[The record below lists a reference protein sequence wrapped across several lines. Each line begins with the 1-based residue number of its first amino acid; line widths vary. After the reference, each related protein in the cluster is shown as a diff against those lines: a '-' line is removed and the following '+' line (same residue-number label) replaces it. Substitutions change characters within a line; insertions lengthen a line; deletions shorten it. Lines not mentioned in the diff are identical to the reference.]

1 MEIAMMHE
9 VPAVDVREWY
19 LSIDY
24 APVRFR
30 SRDVT
35 VWLPQSAQTWVAFD
49 TDHVVVIHNFT
60 DFFLF
65 SVQTTQEPTP
75 PPK

>member
-1 MEIAMMHE
+1 MHDI
-9 VPAVDVREWY
+9 PAVNVREWY

-30 SRDVT
+30 SKDVT
-35 VWLPQSAQTWVAFD
+35 VWLPQSAATWAAFD
-49 TDHVVVIHNFT
+49 IDHVVVYHNFSN
-60 DFFLF
+60 FFLF
-65 SVQTTQEPTP
+65 SVQTTQEVAP